1 MSIGMKPTLKP
12 CRIAIYPEKNENKAM
27 LIQSEVVDLNTPTG
41 VMRTYVH
48 RPAHTKKVPAILF
61 YSEIF
66 HQTGPIERAAKMMAG
81 QGYAVLVSEV
91 FHELNPIGT
100 VLGYDDAGRD
110 KGNADKAAKD
120 VQAYDSDNR
129 AMIEFLKQQDWYAGS
144 LGAMGFCIGGHLA
157 FRAALQPE
165 VQATACFYA
174 TDLHTQIIP
183 NQPNQHSMDRLSDIK
198 GELLMIWGK
207 QDNHI
212 PTAGRMQVYQAL
224 TDANLSFSWHEF
236 NGQHAFMRDEGERY
250 DPQLAMTGYQLA
262 TQLFSNVLK

>member
-1 MSIGMKPTLKP
+1 M
-12 CRIAIYPEKNENKAM
+12 N
-27 LIQSEVVDLNTPTG
+27 IQSHIADLNTPTG
-41 VMRTYVH
+41 VMRTYIH
-48 RPAHTKKVPAILF
+48 RPAGEGRFPAILF

-66 HQTGPIERAAKMMAG
+66 QQTGPIERAARFMAG
-81 QGYAVLVSEV
+81 HGYAVLVPEV

-120 VQAYDSDNR
+120 VQGYDSDNR
-129 AMIEFLKQQDWYAGS
+129 AMLEYVKQQAWCTGDI
-144 LGAMGFCIGGHLA
+144 GAMGFCIGGHLA

-165 VQATACFYA
+165 VKSTACFYA

-183 NQPNQHSMDRLSDIK
+183 NQAGQHSMDRLADIK

-207 QDNHI
+207 QDPHI
-212 PTAGRMQVYQAL
+212 PAAGRAEVYAK
-224 TDANLSFSWHEF
+224 LSASDIKFTWHEF

-250 DPQLAMTGYQLA
+250 DPQLAAMGYQLA
-262 TQLFSNVLK
+262 LQMFSRTLR